1 MEDFLRRLAFSIVRL
16 KAVGQDLQYLTI
28 AGVDQVSKLIT
39 DVFPQP
45 EKHRMET
52 VSCVDGVA
60 VPTFC
65 DVLSRQKNMPIKRM
79 KHQKWIELLKK
90 NMEEAEFEYPFMP
103 IFDWL
108 KENTWQFVYD
118 QESIPENRYFD
129 QKETIAA
136 LDSSV
141 NYMKDIG
148 YLSHDFSQKHLNKSS
163 VFSRSTC

>member
-16 KAVGQDLQYLTI
+16 KAVGQDLQYLTM

-79 KHQKWIELLKK
+79 KH
-90 NMEEAEFEYPFMP
+90 
-103 IFDWL
+103 
-108 KENTWQFVYD
+108 
-118 QESIPENRYFD
+118 
-129 QKETIAA
+129 
-136 LDSSV
+136 
-141 NYMKDIG
+141 
-148 YLSHDFSQKHLNKSS
+148 
-163 VFSRSTC
+163 